1 MRCVDFFNTLKLL
14 NMKVTIIRKTTGEK
28 LAEVWIPA
36 TVNVREAIKNI
47 LANLG
52 VYGCEVDVIT
62 KN

>member
-1 MRCVDFFNTLKLL
+1 
-14 NMKVTIIRKTTGEK
+14 MKVTIIRKTTGEK

-36 TVNVREAIKNI
+36 TANVLEAIKNI